1 MQIKSKDNLSEKGK
15 GLRRGD
21 RHPKATL
28 TDHEVELVRKLRD
41 DGMSFAK
48 IAAKFEIGKT
58 TVIDICAYRTR

>member
-1 MQIKSKDNLSEKGK
+1 MEKLPKVLLEKGN

-28 TDHEVELVRKLRD
+28 TDYEVELVRKLRD

-48 IAAKFEIGKT
+48 IAEKFEIGKT
-58 TVIDICAYRTR
+58 TAIDICAYRTR